1 MTGPVK
7 GSNGPST
14 ELELLGHRRFQLRR
28 RLGEG
33 SMGAVYLAH
42 DRERGVDVALKTLL
56 RVDATSIYRFKREF
70 RALSDVL
77 HPNLV
82 ALHDLFHEGELW
94 FFTMEYVQG
103 QDFLT
108 AMLGGGRGSIASSTP
123 TPQSAPEAV
132 DSASGP
138 DRQSTLTDLSKHGI
152 ELAFPTPV
160 VDIERLR
167 DVLTQISRGLLA
179 IHSAGKLHRD
189 LKSENVLVTENGR
202 AKVLDWV
209 YAWPVPRAWAV
220 AWRARAPAKSASRAR
235 MRWLARPCGRPR
247 RDS

>member
-1 MTGPVK
+1 MTGKV
-7 GSNGPST
+7 GTGPSV

-70 RALSDVL
+70 RALSDVV

-103 QDFLT
+103 QDFL
-108 AMLGGGRGSIASSTP
+108 AAVLGSGSRAFAPTP
-123 TPQSAPEAV
+123 TPRTNPE
-132 DSASGP
+132 S
-138 DRQSTLTDLSKHGI
+138 LSPEG
-152 ELAFPTPV
+152 A
-160 VDIERLR
+160 
-167 DVLTQISRGLLA
+167 
-179 IHSAGKLHRD
+179 
-189 LKSENVLVTENGR
+189 
-202 AKVLDWV
+202 
-209 YAWPVPRAWAV
+209 
-220 AWRARAPAKSASRAR
+220 
-235 MRWLARPCGRPR
+235 
-247 RDS
+247 